1 MIAME
6 HNGTPGVGDTWS
18 GTLVLLT
25 LHYICA
31 EVCNAGVRLEC
42 PPRCVRVQSKSGL
55 GVGLAVHG
63 EYNGGK
69 IGMV

>member
-6 HNGTPGVGDTWS
+6 HNGTPGGGDTWS

-25 LHYICA
+25 LHCICA

-42 PPRCVRVQSKSGL
+42 SPRHVHVQRKSGV

-69 IGMV
+69 KGMV